1 MREDAKAGSCLLM
14 MMDELKKGRG
24 QPFITTTAVYPVVK
38 EGETQ
43 ARRRMR
49 QRRRSHWH
57 IDRMTK
63 K

>member
-1 MREDAKAGSCLLM
+1 M

-24 QPFITTTAVYPVVK
+24 QPFITTTAVYPVIK
-38 EGETQ
+38 EEGETQ

-49 QRRRSHWH
+49 QRRWSHWH